1 MNRKRI
7 TIGLTLLV
15 VVLLALGFAWPWQ
28 SFWHRHQ
35 TLRLP
40 GVVEVQEVRLGSK
53 IGGRVKT
60 VDIVEGAIASADQ
73 PLVVFAVPEMEAQR
87 DQLQARVQ
95 AAEADLEKAK
105 NGPRPEEKE
114 VALAVMEAAK
124 ARLDRL
130 KAGPRPEEI
139 NQARSE
145 LEAARADL
153 KLAREKLD
161 RADELYR
168 RRSMPLEEY
177 ETARANRER
186 FQGLVNKALA
196 YLDML
201 LAGSR
206 VEDINEAAAQLRQAQ
221 ANHELLLAGTR
232 PEEIAAAQARLAEA
246 RGKLAEIEANLKEA
260 VVRAPERVLVEVV
273 SVRKG
278 DIIPPNQPIL
288 KVLRADDLWV
298 KVYVPETQLGQLRL
312 NQEVEVTVDSYP
324 DRRFQGTIQQIASE
338 SEFTPRNVQ
347 SADERRHQVFGIKV
361 RVPNPEG
368 VFKSG
373 MAAQVT
379 VPLQ

>member
-7 TIGLTLLV
+7 VIGVMLLAG
-15 VVLLALGFAWPWQ
+15 VLLALGFAWPWQ
-28 SFWHRHQ
+28 SWWQGHP

-53 IGGRVKT
+53 IGGRVQA
-60 VDIVEGAIASADQ
+60 VHILEGTIATADQ
-73 PLVVFAVPEMEAQR
+73 PLVEFAVPEMEAQR

-105 NGPRPEEKE
+105 NGPRAEEKD
-114 VALAVMEAAK
+114 VARAVMEAAK

-139 NQARSE
+139 NQARSD

-168 RRSMPLEEY
+168 RRSLPLEEF
-177 ETARANRER
+177 EIARANRER
-186 FQGLVNKALA
+186 CQGMTNKVQA

-221 ANHELLLAGTR
+221 ANHELLQAGTR
-232 PEEIAAAQARLAEA
+232 PEDIAAAQARLGEA
-246 RGKLAEIEANLKEA
+246 RGKLAEIVANLQEA

-273 SVRKG
+273 AVRKG
-278 DIIPPNQPIL
+278 DLIAPNQPIL

-298 KVYVPETQLGQLRL
+298 KIYVPETQLGRLRL
-312 NQEVEVTVDSYP
+312 NQEVEVTIDSDP
-324 DRRFQGTIQQIASE
+324 DRRFTGTIMQIASE

-361 RVPNPEG
+361 RVPNPQG
-368 VFKSG
+368 IFKSG
-373 MAAQVT
+373 MAAEVT